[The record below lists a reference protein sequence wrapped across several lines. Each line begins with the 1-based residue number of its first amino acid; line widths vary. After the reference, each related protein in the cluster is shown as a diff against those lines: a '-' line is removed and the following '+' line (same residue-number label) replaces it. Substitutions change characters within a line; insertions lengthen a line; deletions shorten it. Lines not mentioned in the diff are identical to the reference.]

1 MSASSSQR
9 GFSLIELMLASLIL
23 MTGVLAVAGA
33 MSTSVIGT
41 KNSQDISRMTSAL
54 RQKME
59 ELKATSYDSLQ
70 SGNDFLDDD
79 GIPQT
84 TETGAAFTR
93 SWTVTVD
100 SPGVGMKEITV
111 TTTVITGIGGT
122 SPIDLSAR
130 TYRAP

>member
-1 MSASSSQR
+1 MSASSSQK

-33 MSTSVIGT
+33 MSTSIIGT
-41 KNSQDISRMTSAL
+41 KNSQDISKMTSAL

-70 SGNDFLDDD
+70 GGNDWLDAD
-79 GIPQT
+79 GIPQASQ
-84 TETGAAFTR
+84 TGAAFTR
-93 SWTVTVD
+93 SWVVNPDT
-100 SPGVGMKEITV
+100 PGVGMKEITV

-122 SPIDLSAR
+122 QPIDLAAR